1 MLRVVLTVIIPLL
14 LPTALWL
21 VWIAAMNRADG
32 KGGAWAVAPWPWLL
46 AGGVAL
52 TAATLY
58 VVNVGFGR
66 EDEGRYVPPTVV
78 DGKLVPGHFER

>member
-1 MLRVVLTVIIPLL
+1 MLRVALTVIVPLL

-21 VWIAAMNRADG
+21 VWIIATKRAEAS
-32 KGGAWAVAPWPWLL
+32 GGAWAVAPWPWLL

-52 TAATLY
+52 TAVTLY
-58 VVNVGFGR
+58 AVNVGFGR

>member
-1 MLRVVLTVIIPLL
+1 MLRVVLTVIVPLV

-21 VWIAAMNRADG
+21 GWIAATKRAEAS
-32 KGGAWAVAPWPWLL
+32 GGVWAVAPWPWLL

-52 TAATLY
+52 AAATLY

-66 EDEGRYVPPTVV
+66 QDEGRYVPPTVV
-78 DGKLVPGHFER
+78 DGQLVPGHFER

>member
-1 MLRVVLTVIIPLL
+1 MLRVVLTVIVPLV

-21 VWIAAMNRADG
+21 GWIAATKRAEVR
-32 KGGAWAVAPWPWLL
+32 GGAWAVAPWPWLL

-58 VVNVGFGR
+58 VVNVGFGAG
-66 EDEGRYVPPTVV
+66 EDGRYVPPTVI